1 MVNLLSDAA
10 RTVNPIALSTVKLA
24 QQAGASSSR
33 EIQRASQ
40 MLATGQRFT
49 SASEDAAGVALQ
61 QHFRAEVS
69 AVAQVTND
77 IHRGLGLTQVAD
89 TGLRHISSALQR
101 MREIAIQA
109 STGTYN
115 NDQRAALNAEYSA
128 LRSGIDA
135 TADAAT
141 IFGKFPLA
149 KALPPDPL
157 NRGDLGS
164 TNSIVTRLPSGELKN
179 FSSGLVSLC
188 YIPTGLRN
196 IQLNLD
202 SFGAD
207 DDLQIFTKSGKHL
220 VGTPVSGTTDVV
232 WSQRGVT
239 TAASATATVMTAANG
254 FDAGATNDP
263 SHLPAHGSQY
273 DTTALPLVTNYNGM
287 SLRYSGDGNY
297 SDSAPG
303 TNDGSVPLGRRIERI
318 SIDTVTEDL
327 IVLSV
332 GSGSFNITATWEPP
346 PPRPESRS
354 SQPVSVLVRAV
365 AGSPQYMTLEPA
377 PSDAETLGL
386 SNTGIHT
393 AAGAQAA
400 IERIDTALTTI
411 AGYTARMASYQSRLT
426 HAADG
431 LQDTQLRM
439 TQSRS
444 QVADADMAAGAA
456 SLARAQ
462 ALYDASQRVIGMA
475 HRTSDA
481 EVRLMQD
488 TFRMLG

>member
-89 TGLRHISSALQR
+89 TGLRHISSTLQR

-109 STGTYN
+109 SSGTYSN
-115 NDQRAALNAEYSA
+115 EQRAALEAEYTA
-128 LRSGIDA
+128 HRSSIDA
-135 TADAAT
+135 MTESVSN
-141 IFGKFPLA
+141 FGQFPLA
-149 KALPPDPL
+149 KPAPL
-157 NRGDLGS
+157 GPESRANIGNTPSIINRLSKG
-164 TNSIVTRLPSGELKN
+164 VPEVEVMSGV
-179 FSSGLVSLC
+179 VSLC
-188 YIPTGLRN
+188 YIPQGLSNVRLEFN
-196 IQLNLD
+196 
-202 SFGAD
+202 SYTRD
-207 DDLQIFTKSGKHL
+207 DDLQIFSRSGKHL
-220 VGTPVSGTTDVV
+220 LGTPVAGPTDAV
-232 WSQRGVT
+232 WGLVNITSP
-239 TAASATATVMTAANG
+239 ALAISSVMTTTNG
-254 FDAGATNDP
+254 FNADASYDG
-263 SHLPAHGSQY
+263 SILPAPGPQY
-273 DTTALPLVTNYNGM
+273 DRNTLPYVTNYNGM
-287 SLRYSGDGNY
+287 TLRYSGDGDY
-297 SDSAPG
+297 GDAIP
-303 TNDGSVPLGRRIERI
+303 NDGLVGQGRRLEYAT
-318 SIDTVTEDL
+318 IDTVTEDL

-332 GSGSFNITATWEPP
+332 GAGAFDIKATWDIAQSDA
-346 PPRPESRS
+346 RLSK
-354 SQPVSVLVRAV
+354 PVSVLVRAV

-444 QVADADMAAGAA
+444 QVADADMAVGAA